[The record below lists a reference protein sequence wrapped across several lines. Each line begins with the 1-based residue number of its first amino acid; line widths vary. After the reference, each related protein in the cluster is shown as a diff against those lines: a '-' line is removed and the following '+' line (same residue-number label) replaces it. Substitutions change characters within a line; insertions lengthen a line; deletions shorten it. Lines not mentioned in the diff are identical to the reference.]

1 MDGWR
6 HTVSLTSQIV
16 QDYLTPCEVLVGNA
30 DCWTSMINGWPSY
43 VNINPVPP
51 ITYWWMWMPLQE
63 VTISIGTHTRSGSTM
78 INTPWHV
85 TIDTQELFF
94 FMILPVG
101 GTWSN
106 WSSCLIEG
114 KAWTLYS
121 CTWNFWYLTTTMN
134 ALPRTTR
141 EPIVWGWGALVTTWN
156 YRCYCFAE
164 KWSWK
169 TRLNGSFPHLYPVA
183 AWMNELM

>member
-1 MDGWR
+1 M
-6 HTVSLTSQIV
+6 

-43 VNINPVPP
+43 FNINPVPP
-51 ITYWWMWMPLQE
+51 ITYWWIWMPLQE

-85 TIDTQELFF
+85 KIDTQELFF

-114 KAWTLYS
+114 KAWTLYR

-134 ALPRTTR
+134 ALPRTHRVGVGCHWLQHETIDITALLR
-141 EPIVWGWGALVTTWN
+141 SDHEKQDKMGAFRTCIQSQLGWTNWC
-156 YRCYCFAE
+156 R
-164 KWSWK
+164 K
-169 TRLNGSFPHLYPVA
+169 PD
-183 AWMNELM
+183 

>member
-1 MDGWR
+1 MGHIFCWKCESANFLWLYIWKTWANLSWKAR
-6 HTVSLTSQIV
+6 SILIV

-43 VNINPVPP
+43 FNLNPVPP
-51 ITYWWMWMPLQE
+51 ITYWWIWMPLQE

-78 INTPWHV
+78 IISPWHV
-85 TIDTQELFF
+85 KIDTQELFF

-106 WSSCLIEG
+106 WSCCLIEG
-114 KAWTLYS
+114 KAWTLYR

-134 ALPRTTR
+134 ALPRTMR
-141 EPIVWGWGALVTTWN
+141 ELIVWGWGAIGYNMKL
-156 YRCYCFAE
+156 
-164 KWSWK
+164 
-169 TRLNGSFPHLYPVA
+169 
-183 AWMNELM
+183 

>member
-43 VNINPVPP
+43 FNINPVPP

-106 WSSCLIEG
+106 WSIGSLKARLELYIAAHGTFDIWQLQWMLSQEPRENPSCGGGVHWLQHETIDV
-114 KAWTLYS
+114 T
-121 CTWNFWYLTTTMN
+121 
-134 ALPRTTR
+134 ALLRSDH
-141 EPIVWGWGALVTTWN
+141 
-156 YRCYCFAE
+156 E
-164 KWSWK
+164 KQD
-169 TRLNGSFPHLYPVA
+169 
-183 AWMNELM
+183 

>member
-1 MDGWR
+1 M
-6 HTVSLTSQIV
+6 

-43 VNINPVPP
+43 FNINPVPP
-51 ITYWWMWMPLQE
+51 ITYWWIWMPLQE

-85 TIDTQELFF
+85 KIDTQELFSSWYCQLEEPDQIDLAVSLKARLELYIDAHGTF
-94 FMILPVG
+94 DIWQLQWMLSQEPWENPSCG
-101 GTWSN
+101 G
-106 WSSCLIEG
+106 G
-114 KAWTLYS
+114 V
-121 CTWNFWYLTTTMN
+121 
-134 ALPRTTR
+134 P
-141 EPIVWGWGALVTTWN
+141 LVTTWN

>member
-1 MDGWR
+1 MTNCR
-6 HTVSLTSQIV
+6 ILSQEICFRASPYRKCSLLVNEWMKAHCISKLHRWIV

-43 VNINPVPP
+43 FNINPVPP
-51 ITYWWMWMPLQE
+51 ITYWWIWMPLQE

-85 TIDTQELFF
+85 KIDTQELFF

-114 KAWTLYS
+114 KAWTLYR

-134 ALPRTTR
+134 ALPRTMR
-141 EPIVWGWGALVTTWN
+141 EPIVWGWGAIGYNMKL
-156 YRCYCFAE
+156 
-164 KWSWK
+164 
-169 TRLNGSFPHLYPVA
+169 
-183 AWMNELM
+183 